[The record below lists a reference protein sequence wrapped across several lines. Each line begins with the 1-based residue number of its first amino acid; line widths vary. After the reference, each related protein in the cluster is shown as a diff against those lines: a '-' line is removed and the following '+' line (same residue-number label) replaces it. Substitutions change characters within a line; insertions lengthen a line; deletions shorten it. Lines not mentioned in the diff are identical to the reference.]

1 MAYRIGTGI
10 LSIRHMAAVGLCGF
24 MGLGLAGCAGTS
36 GGSEGALLRE
46 NRELRDRV
54 LAQQEALNDAS
65 LRVATLEDENLRLSA
80 GGAGGTGFG
89 DMTGVTTSR
98 NAQGEVVVAIAG
110 DVLFS
115 SGKVEIRPG
124 ARKTLEQ
131 IARVLNSTYAANGIR
146 VEGYTDTDPIK
157 KSKWGTNERLSAERA
172 MAVEDYLV
180 KKGVKNA
187 RIYSAAFGTAKTR
200 PSKEASRRVEIVILA
215 SAT

>member
-1 MAYRIGTGI
+1 
-10 LSIRHMAAVGLCGF
+10 
-24 MGLGLAGCAGTS
+24 
-36 GGSEGALLRE
+36 SEGALLRE

-65 LRVATLEDENLRLSA
+65 LRVATLEAENLRLGA